1 MMDQN
6 YYTTIVRNI
15 GKELI
20 LDYINNDKILGGL
33 NGPYDDPETPVR
45 NLCHLII
52 ITSLEIKIF
61 NNSKY
66 IDILEKMSREL
77 CGLQSEDGLFIMR
90 LKKEKDLCNGV
101 IGHSWVIE
109 ALLYLHMV
117 FKEEKYL
124 NMAAQIAS
132 KHSRVERLNL
142 WAIPNKVPT
151 DLTIDYTFNHQLWYA
166 ASLAELNNVLK
177 NTIFQQQL
185 DCFILSLDLNM
196 TNSGY
201 GKIAHTIYRRLGKI
215 ATIKSCVKRMINL
228 TNDFL
233 SRKSMAY
240 KEEGYHVFNLMAL
253 ARISNVYPNYKL
265 ECNKKIIKALQYV
278 NTDSFFKGLNNPMY
292 HLDQS
297 LHNDLSDSETQFNIY
312 GYPYNVPAFELCY
325 ISKIYKGIISPNVVE
340 RCLCEQWA
348 KTYNMKVNRL
358 SNNVHDVCTINY
370 RIYEYYRYLEINHE

>member
-1 MMDQN
+1 MWASKRRWII
-6 YYTTIVRNI
+6 YYAI
-15 GKELI
+15 
-20 LDYINNDKILGGL
+20 
-33 NGPYDDPETPVR
+33 
-45 NLCHLII
+45 
-52 ITSLEIKIF
+52 
-61 NNSKY
+61 
-66 IDILEKMSREL
+66 
-77 CGLQSEDGLFIMR
+77 
-90 LKKEKDLCNGV
+90 KKEKDLCNGV

-132 KHSRVERLNL
+132 KHSFDERLNL

-228 TNDFL
+228 TNDFCHV
-233 SRKSMAY
+233 SQWHIRKRVIM
-240 KEEGYHVFNLMAL
+240 FL
-253 ARISNVYPNYKL
+253 ISWHWL
-265 ECNKKIIKALQYV
+265 E
-278 NTDSFFKGLNNPMY
+278 
-292 HLDQS
+292 
-297 LHNDLSDSETQFNIY
+297 
-312 GYPYNVPAFELCY
+312 
-325 ISKIYKGIISPNVVE
+325 
-340 RCLCEQWA
+340 
-348 KTYNMKVNRL
+348 
-358 SNNVHDVCTINY
+358 
-370 RIYEYYRYLEINHE
+370 